1 MCDQIIV
8 YMRHLAVLPYM
19 QIRTS
24 HTRGPG
30 YMHNLIHGIVVDRG
44 GRLGMK
50 RRYGRDGA
58 TRTLPVSTP
67 GTRLVLNIRSY
78 WDEHMGIVFRSMS

>member
-1 MCDQIIV
+1 
-8 YMRHLAVLPYM
+8 M
-19 QIRTS
+19 QIRTG
-24 HTRGPG
+24 HARGPG
-30 YMHNLIHGIVVDRG
+30 HMHNLIHGIGPDG
-44 GRLGMK
+44 GRLGMQ
-50 RRYGRDGA
+50 RRCGRGGA